1 MKPLQILVRQRTPRR
16 WAAAAVILIA
26 LLAAGMTVPLTL
38 AAPGQQVANVLS
50 IGYLG
55 VRGSQTANGA
65 ELAIE
70 QINQSGGVSVSGTAY
85 QLQLVALDS
94 EPTVDTLGDAIGQL
108 VAQNV
113 VAILGPDSNALITPD
128 NIQALASSGRPVLTA
143 ATGDA
148 LTDYDET
155 NYIFRTRAPERIYS
169 YALATYLTTDLGLTQ
184 IAAVQTEVEFTE
196 ALMHF
201 ETSLSN
207 VGVSLAAKI
216 VLPGGETLA
225 TDADQLITL
234 NPQAVV
240 MWGSYNDAALL
251 LSTLR
256 TAGWQGVF
264 AYRKANE
271 AIQANILPRT
281 LADGVLGMDSWS
293 YGDSLSAAKIFLR
306 DYVVAFGEI
315 PGPLS
320 VAAYDAV
327 WFLRFAVV
335 EKGITPAAI
344 QEGLLAGNPRTLVQ
358 GVLHPIEFSNGD
370 LSRTG
375 VIYKIGPRGGSSV
388 VARFDDISRLQLDQA
403 GATPEATPVPAAT
416 PLPPTSSVPTA
427 TLEGTW
433 VSVNVDTLNIRI
445 GPGPNYDIM
454 GKASKDDLF
463 RVLGAIGDYTWVAIE
478 YQGQVG
484 WVKTEF
490 VTVLGS
496 LTTVNIVQPPPTPTL
511 AATLTPSLPP
521 NPDLVIDAVTLDQP
535 QPTPGK
541 SFTATVTV
549 RNGGAGAV
557 GRFAV
562 AATWAPGDVYT
573 ATFVEGL
580 AGGQSTQAYLT
591 ATVNGT
597 GTFQIGIVAD
607 LNNDIPETNE
617 GNNSYNITYR
627 VDYPLFVNQSNVQL
641 NATTDYDLYGGTV
654 DFQWD
659 GTNLAMRNGSQ
670 IGVLSGVTYENVHY
684 GLLEPGVV
692 NNTVGLSAGQVLAG
706 GVYGF
711 YTAEGRRAVIR
722 VDNLVGTQIWI
733 SYRVYNNTP

>member
-1 MKPLQILVRQRTPRR
+1 MKSLHTLVRQRTPRR
-16 WAAAAVILIA
+16 WAAAALILIA
-26 LLAAGMTVPLTL
+26 LLVAGMVVPLTL
-38 AAPGQQVANVLS
+38 AAPEQQAANVLS

-70 QINQSGGVSVSGTAY
+70 QINLSGGVTVSGTAY
-85 QLQLVALDS
+85 QLKLVTLDS
-94 EPTVDTLGDAIGQL
+94 EPTVDTLGDAIGKL
-108 VAQNV
+108 VAQN
-113 VAILGPDSNALITPD
+113 AIALLGPDTNALITPD
-128 NIQALASSGRPVLTA
+128 NIQALANSRRPVLTA

-155 NYIFRTRAPERIYS
+155 NTIFRTRAPERIFS
-169 YALATYLTTDLGLTQ
+169 YALAAYLTTDLGLTQ

-201 ETSLSN
+201 ESSLSN
-207 VGVSLAAKI
+207 AGITLAGKI
-216 VLPGGETLA
+216 VLPGGDTLVTEA
-225 TDADQLITL
+225 EQLITM
-234 NPQAVV
+234 NPQAVA
-240 MWGSYNDAALL
+240 MWGSYSDAALL

-271 AIQANILPRT
+271 AIQANVLPRS

-293 YGDSLSAAKIFLR
+293 YSDSLSAARIFLR
-306 DYVVAFGEI
+306 DYVVAFGAI
-315 PGPLS
+315 PGPLA
-320 VAAYDAV
+320 VAAYDAI
-327 WFLRFAVV
+327 WYLRFALV
-335 EKGITPAAI
+335 EKGIDPAAI
-344 QEGLLAGNPRTLVQ
+344 QAGLIGGTPRTLVQ
-358 GVLHPIEFSNGD
+358 GVLHPLEFGNGD

-375 VIYKIGPRGGSSV
+375 VVYKIGPRGGSTV

-403 GATPEATPVPAAT
+403 GPTPEATPVPAAT
-416 PLPPTSSVPTA
+416 AVPPTSSVPTA

-433 VSVNVDTLNIRI
+433 VSVNVDTLNVRV
-445 GPGPNYDIM
+445 GPGPNYDIL
-454 GKASKDDLF
+454 GKVSKDALF
-463 RVLGAIGDYTWVAIE
+463 RVLGAIGDYTWLAIE

-511 AATLTPSLPP
+511 AATLTPTLPP
-521 NPDLVIDAVTLDQP
+521 NPDIVIDAVALDQP
-535 QPTPGK
+535 QPIPGRA
-541 SFTATVTV
+541 FTATVTV
-549 RNGGAGAV
+549 RNAGGSAV
-557 GRFAV
+557 GRFAI
-562 AATWAPGDVYT
+562 AATWSPGDVYT

-597 GTFQIGIVAD
+597 GTFQIAIVAD
-607 LNNDIPETNE
+607 LNNDVAELNE

-627 VDYPLFVNQSNVQL
+627 VDYPVFVNQSNVQL

-659 GTNLAMRNGSQ
+659 GVNFAMRNGSK
-670 IGVLSGVTYENVHY
+670 IGVLSGVTFENAHY
-684 GLLEPGVV
+684 GLLTTSVV
-692 NNTVGLSAGQVLAG
+692 NNDVGLGSGQVLAG
-706 GVYGF
+706 AVYGM
-711 YTAEGRRAVIR
+711 YTAEGKRAVIR
-722 VDNLVGTQIWI
+722 MDNVVGTQIWI
-733 SYRVYNNTP
+733 SYRVYNDTP